1 MLAMKEKSPA
11 SSSVIKQG
19 RRIKESG
26 DFILDNEPDDP
37 QSFELEDTVPESVA
51 SNQAQQNELYLP
63 IENPE
68 APEDQ
73 AQLEF
78 GGLEKPIYAMSV
90 EGIQQALQFHY
101 AGNLLE
107 SLEAQGVQVP
117 YQCRD
122 GYCGGCRTDLLEG
135 EVAYLQ
141 EPMAWINKG
150 EILPCCCVPKTPLKL
165 KLKG

>member
-1 MLAMKEKSPA
+1 MKEKRPV
-11 SSSVIKQG
+11 SSAVTKQS
-19 RRIKESG
+19 REVKESH
-26 DFILDNEPDDP
+26 DFLLDNELDNP
-37 QSFELEDTVPESVA
+37 QSFELEDTAPDSIA
-51 SNQAQQNELYLP
+51 SSQLQQNELFLP

-68 APEDQ
+68 APDDQ
-73 AQLEF
+73 AQLEI
-78 GGLEKPIYAMSV
+78 GGLEKPIFAMSV
-90 EGIQQALQFHY
+90 EGIQQTLQFHY
-101 AGNLLE
+101 ASNLLE